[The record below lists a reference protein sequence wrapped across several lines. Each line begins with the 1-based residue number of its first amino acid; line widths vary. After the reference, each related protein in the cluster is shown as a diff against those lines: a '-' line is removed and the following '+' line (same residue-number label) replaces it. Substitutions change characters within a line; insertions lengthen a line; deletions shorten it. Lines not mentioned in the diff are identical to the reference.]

1 MEGHRAAPAT
11 KRADCVPWV
20 ALSFLAVIQCMWLRN
35 EGAIRIRCKCGHA
48 PEQDGQSN
56 SSKQSSD
63 LRNVV
68 NRGVDGILQL
78 VFEYGAEFREGFVIG
93 AWISF
98 STGVR
103 VVTRATIL

>member
-1 MEGHRAAPAT
+1 MWICSRAGWT
-11 KRADCVPWV
+11 VK
-20 ALSFLAVIQCMWLRN
+20 LIQ
-35 EGAIRIRCKCGHA
+35 
-48 PEQDGQSN
+48 
-56 SSKQSSD
+56 QSSD

-103 VVTRATIL
+103 VWITRATILRRSGMLIYRLLRHRPRWRTLK